1 MYPIAY
7 LFFSLISLQI
17 ANDRENAKRKR
28 LKSTDSDH
36 RANPSSSSSSLVR
49 SKVKKLDNAQSSE
62 QKEDGEISDDNDDSA
77 DDDDDYRV
85 RSASPVHQRRKQ
97 IVYEIDDDSY
107 SSSGSGRN
115 STHNSYSGEELSKHN
130 KY

>member
-1 MYPIAY
+1 MCIQSRIC
-7 LFFSLISLQI
+7 FFSLIPLQI
-17 ANDRENAKRKR
+17 DNDRENAKRKR

-36 RANPSSSSSSLVR
+36 RPNASSSSLAR
-49 SKVKKLDNAQSSE
+49 SKVKKLAKTPNPE

-77 DDDDDYRV
+77 DDDEYRV

-115 STHNSYSGEELSKHN
+115 SPHNSYSGENLTKHN
-130 KY
+130 KL